1 MEQALLGSV
10 AGLGFKSG
18 FVKDDGREGVNG
30 SGV

>member
-10 AGLGFKSG
+10 VGLGLRFM